1 MLKIF
6 VDLVGSVIG
15 CYIVICLV
23 CGVIFMGMLAFEWWM
38 DKREKKKQDE
48 LMKDILEKEN

>member
-23 CGVIFMGMLAFEWWM
+23 CCVIFMGMLAFEWWM
-38 DKREKKKQDE
+38 DKREKKKQE
-48 LMKDILEKEN
+48 ESMKDILEKEN

>member
-38 DKREKKKQDE
+38 DKREKQKQDE
-48 LMKDILEKEN
+48 SMEDYL